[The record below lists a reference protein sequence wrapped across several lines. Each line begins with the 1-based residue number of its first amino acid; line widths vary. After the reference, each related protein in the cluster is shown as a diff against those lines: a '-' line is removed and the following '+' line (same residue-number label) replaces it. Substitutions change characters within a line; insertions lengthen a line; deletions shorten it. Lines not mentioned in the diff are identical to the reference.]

1 MTDLISSDF
10 TFTQSNMQ
18 TFNYCRRRF
27 YLRYIRK
34 LIWPA
39 QLVNDPQY
47 AQDRDAGV
55 RFHQIV
61 HQHFLGLDAAL
72 LRKVAEADP
81 DPRLSAWLAD
91 FLTSQMP
98 LLDGELFPEALFNTS
113 IANHPLSAKV
123 DLLQIKAGVVKIFD
137 WKTSRQLPNLATLK
151 KQVQSKVYPLVV
163 SRVFSDNDLDHLT
176 MVYWEAN
183 FPEQTIEITS
193 SRVDWQKYEREI
205 TTSIDLILSMEAEEF
220 ILTPDAHKC
229 AWCEYRSYCQ
239 RGKAALNSEE
249 LHEDLIDNEMKIPTD
264 SFDSWGPV

>member
-10 TFTQSNMQ
+10 TFTQSNLQ

-113 IANHPLSAKV
+113 IANHPLGAKV

-137 WKTSRQLPNLATLK
+137 WKTSRQLPNLAALK
-151 KQVQSKVYPLVV
+151 KQV
-163 SRVFSDNDLDHLT
+163 RDLGG
-176 MVYWEAN
+176 ESEIGFAK
-183 FPEQTIEITS
+183 TIESIRDVDPNTS
-193 SRVDWQKYEREI
+193 GKVLVANPQWNFVVADMGQEHVIAEVPVIISSEGKYLASGIVKKVEKKVSLVEI
-205 TTSIDLILSMEAEEF
+205 VRGDVAGIPEGAQVF
-220 ILTPDAHKC
+220 VNLTAK
-229 AWCEYRSYCQ
+229 EKST
-239 RGKAALNSEE
+239 
-249 LHEDLIDNEMKIPTD
+249 DNGE
-264 SFDSWGPV
+264 VN